1 MSSDNS
7 RPPDSQRILT
17 GVPAISAIARAD
29 QEGSVLDY
37 AGSFDAETACAVAT
51 IASRPITEI
60 VGELGLGDLQSWCVS
75 MGDNTWYVVHQS
87 RQLFVAQ
94 GTVSKNPTT
103 VLRKVEAGCRGQQ

>member
-1 MSSDNS
+1 MSADTS

-17 GVPAISAIARAD
+17 GLPAISAIARAD
-29 QEGSVLDY
+29 REGSVLDY
-37 AGSFDAETACAVAT
+37 AGAFDAETACAVAT

-75 MGDNTWYVVHQS
+75 MGDSTWYVVHQS

-94 GTVSKNPTT
+94 GTANKNPTT
-103 VLRKVEAGCRGQQ
+103 VLRKVEAGCRG